1 MLLFVAG
8 VPMKLISKML
18 GHSSERVTSHIYL
31 HTEHAARERVAE
43 AMSSVLFASVGEQDR

>member
-1 MLLFVAG
+1 LLLFVAG

-18 GHSSERVTSHIYL
+18 GHSSERVTSHIYV